1 MEDIVNSVLT
11 SMSGVKKPPRIFL
24 MGLFTV
30 LRLYQGKATFRNLSR
45 YSEMHEKRFS
55 RWCRRAFDFAHYQER
70 VCVRRTN
77 ALIDLTLRRWI
88 AKASH
93 ADRDRQPPDI
103 NSESR
108 AFALSLSIIFKV
120 DYLPES

>member
-1 MEDIVNSVLT
+1 MEGIVNSVLT

-55 RWCRRAFDFAHYQER
+55 RWCAVEP
-70 VCVRRTN
+70 
-77 ALIDLTLRRWI
+77 LILLTTKKGYACAELTR
-88 AKASH
+88 
-93 ADRDRQPPDI
+93 
-103 NSESR
+103 
-108 AFALSLSIIFKV
+108 
-120 DYLPES
+120 